1 MIGIGSGL
9 GQVGVGAQLTLP
21 LAPTILPVADR
32 GNGTCGDRGRDRPSL
47 KMSLV

>member
-32 GNGTCGDRGRDRPSL
+32 GNGNCGDRGRDHPSAG
-47 KMSLV
+47 